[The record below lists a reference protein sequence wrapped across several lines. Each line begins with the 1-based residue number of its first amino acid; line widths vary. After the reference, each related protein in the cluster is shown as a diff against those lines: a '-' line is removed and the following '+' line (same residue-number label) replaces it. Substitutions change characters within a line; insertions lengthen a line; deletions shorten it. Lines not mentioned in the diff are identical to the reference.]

1 MNGMRQA
8 PTVRAGA
15 LSALVAAVLL
25 VGMALVGAPAGDAL
39 SALAGPAAPDP
50 FDEQLRLAVPVL
62 LRVLAIDNLF
72 LIAYTGAF
80 VGAAALV
87 WPWAPAFAAPGFAF
101 AALTALL
108 DLAENALAVHV
119 LRAIQASL
127 PVPASQAAWLAVLG
141 QVKYAGAGLALVFF
155 ALALLIARPVSR
167 ALTLGAAAAF
177 MLFPVVNTFAVIDPA
192 NSLALAGWMLV
203 SLLASAGLLWRA
215 SSPGGEA

>member
-1 MNGMRQA
+1 MKGMSQA
-8 PTVRAGA
+8 PMVRAGA
-15 LSALVAAVLL
+15 LSAMAAAVLL
-25 VGMALVGAPAGDAL
+25 LGMAAVGAPAGDAL

-50 FDEQLRLAVPVL
+50 SDQQLRMAAPVL
-62 LRVLAIDNLF
+62 VRVLAIDNLF

-80 VGAAALV
+80 VGAATLV
-87 WPWAPAFAAPGFAF
+87 WPRAPAFAAPGFAF

-155 ALALLIARPVSR
+155 ALALMIARPVSR
-167 ALTLGAAAAF
+167 GLTLGVAAVF
-177 MLFPVVNTFAVIDPA
+177 ILFPVVNAFAVIDPA
-192 NSLALAGWMLV
+192 NNLALVGWMLLALV
-203 SLLASAGLLWRA
+203 ASAGLLWRA
-215 SSPGGEA
+215 SGPGGEV